1 MQTDIWSNE
10 VKHLN
15 GRCEAESKQQ
25 EAAGP

>member
-1 MQTDIWSNE
+1 MQTDICSDE

-15 GRCEAESKQQ
+15 SQCEAQRKQQ